1 MCRLRKTTR
10 LQQASNAAGWQP
22 CKRRHGS
29 KRSANYA
36 DSNKKG
42 EKHVHQKDLY
52 RIIHRRNDD
61 NYGIWTKRCR
71 AVLDKPGGRLG
82 WHRNFRTGRAAAVQG
97 TDEFHGRRQLYRI
110 RRRRQLLRR
119 QPGARRLGTDWRYKF
134 TNLRGDVSP
143 AFLRPGFKSD
153 VPIESPAN
161 RYSKQLW
168 EHLGRPGDSR
178 VFHPRRNDA
187 AFRGHGNG
195 KGDAHPVGTTSV
207 IYKRSF

>member
-1 MCRLRKTTR
+1 MSEKSDVPFTKNNSPAT
-10 LQQASNAAGWQP
+10 GV
-22 CKRRHGS
+22 KRRWMATLQKAARLKTIRELRGF
-29 KRSANYA
+29 
-36 DSNKKG
+36 NKKG
-42 EKHVHQKDLY
+42 EKHVRQKDLY

-143 AFLRPGFKSD
+143 AFLRP
-153 VPIESPAN
+153 
-161 RYSKQLW
+161 
-168 EHLGRPGDSR
+168 
-178 VFHPRRNDA
+178 
-187 AFRGHGNG
+187 
-195 KGDAHPVGTTSV
+195 
-207 IYKRSF
+207 